1 MASKRRLH
9 RADKARD
16 RKKTLDR
23 NLTNYRKTQR
33 GCGWLAIF
41 LAALFLQLTAPIS
54 SGQEV
59 GEVVG
64 TVRDVVG
71 ASIAGATVEFIS
83 QGKHYTVTV
92 SDVGGYA
99 TRLIPGTYS
108 VTARALYF
116 CKEHRATFSIAANQK
131 AVFDFILPVGATDT
145 TPQDDS
151 CYKEDAPDMG
161 EGELHSLVLYGAR
174 SQKGGQTF
182 YLSLKQ
188 RSVLYENGLY
198 VDGNYPAVF
207 SYDLLTLQA
216 DRLVFDSQAKSITA
230 IGNVTLQNGVQT
242 QRASK
247 INIEFARAAP
257 LVKVIQ

>member
-64 TVRDVVG
+64 TVQDAVG
-71 ASIAGATVEFIS
+71 ASIAGATVEFIG
-83 QGKHYTVTV
+83 QGKHYLVTV
-92 SDVGGYA
+92 GDVGGYA
-99 TRLIPGTYS
+99 AQLTPGTYS

-116 CKEHRATFSIAANQK
+116 CEEHRATFSIAANQK
-131 AVFDFILPVGATDT
+131 AEFDFILPVGATDT
-145 TPQDDS
+145 RPQDDG

-161 EGELHSLVLYGAR
+161 KGVLHSLVLYGAR
-174 SQKGGQTF
+174 SQKGAE
-182 YLSLKQ
+182 LSYSGLKQ
-188 RSVLYENGLY
+188 DVNE
-198 VDGNYPAVF
+198 NYPTVF
-207 SYDLLTLQA
+207 SYDLLTLRA

-230 IGNVTLQNGVQT
+230 IGSVTLQNGVQT
-242 QRASK
+242 QHASK
-247 INIEFARAAP
+247 INIEFANGDP
-257 LVKVIQ
+257 VVKVIQ